1 MEVINYSEMEKV
13 GTFKFVPPFTILHK
27 EESDMVDFFTQ
38 KQRTGIIVYDGEKN
52 IFVMPLY
59 VQCVEGGYW
68 DDGAL
73 KTAFGIVIPSYIVKE
88 KHFD

>member
-1 MEVINYSEMEKV
+1 MEVINYGEMKKV
-13 GTFKFVPPFTILHK
+13 GTFKFTPPYTILHHD
-27 EESDMVDFFTQ
+27 ESDSIEYFTMIER
-38 KQRTGIIVYDGEKN
+38 KGVIVSDGEKN

-59 VQCVEGGYW
+59 VQYVEGGYW

-73 KTAFGIVIPSYIVKE
+73 KTAFGVVIPSYIVKQ